1 MNSASGVNKDVTRPE
16 NMAGTRL
23 CPGLWVWLPK
33 CYQLTAMTL
42 AKPTFP
48 APDHD
53 HGRCTADAMA
63 HAEAVCARRTQK
75 FTPIRRQ
82 VLQALL
88 SSHRPLGAY
97 EVIDELAKSMP
108 RPAPITVYRA
118 LDFLMENGLVHRIES
133 RNAFLACAHDHDET
147 SMVAFLICD
156 HCGSVGEIPAAPVAQ
171 SLNAAARA
179 SGFAPKLSVVE
190 IAGTC
195 AHCQND

>member
-1 MNSASGVNKDVTRPE
+1 
-16 NMAGTRL
+16 
-23 CPGLWVWLPK
+23 
-33 CYQLTAMTL
+33 MTL

-53 HGRCTADAMA
+53 HGRCTAEAMA
-63 HAEAVCARRTQK
+63 HAEQVCAKRSQK

-118 LDFLMENGLVHRIES
+118 LDFLRDNGFVHRIES
-133 RNAFLACAHDHDET
+133 RNAFIACVHNHAAGAL
-147 SMVAFLICD
+147 VVFLICER
-156 HCGSVGEIPAAPVAQ
+156 CGAVGEASSTDVAATLT
-171 SLNAAARA
+171 SAARA
-179 SGFAPKLSVVE
+179 VGFTPKSPVIELTGVC
-190 IAGTC
+190 T
-195 AHCQND
+195 HCGAA